1 MSASDAARSAFNAA
15 AVAAL
20 PPKSGIEGRY
30 NFVLELSRII
40 DGGKKPADT
49 TRDGL
54 PNLPP
59 DPVSVL
65 NGALR
70 PYGLSLQSRTA
81 PVQVLV
87 VDRANQMPTAN

>member
-1 MSASDAARSAFNAA
+1 VGAPVVDGT
-15 AVAAL
+15 
-20 PPKSGIEGRY
+20 GIEGRY
-30 NFVLELSRII
+30 NFVLDLSRII